1 MDTIVP
7 VTVKKVAKLVEAFES
22 RGIGNDQ
29 IQAVL
34 DDLELLNR
42 VTALMAPPL
51 EPPLDLSG
59 QFNTGAMQRL
69 VKYLFESRHMSRSR
83 HMDRLRQENP
93 DDYEWELGCKFNDLA
108 TTTIMKDLLD
118 GLSERHVA
126 VAVLR
131 SGLLD
136 GQEVPV
142 NEVVQRLGLAGA
154 KQVSLMRTQANA
166 HIKTRQARVYPIG
179 RWVRVSTMQAAT
191 EALDDQSELTIE
203 SSLGSM
209 KLTARPYNL
218 LYREGIRT
226 VADLLKR
233 TRSEL
238 ADIRNMGTS
247 SLDEIEL
254 VLGRANLHLRRG

>member
-34 DDLELLNR
+34 DNLELLNR

-59 QFNTGAMQRL
+59 QFDKGAMQRL
-69 VKYLFESRHMSRSR
+69 IGYLYKRAISSARTLDQIQQSS
-83 HMDRLRQENP
+83 P
-93 DDYEWELGCKFNDLA
+93 DEWEWELGCKIDDLA
-108 TTTIMKDLLD
+108 TTTIMKDLLE

-136 GQEVPV
+136 GREVPV
-142 NEVVQRLGLAGA
+142 NEVVQRLGLVNA
-154 KQVSLMRTQANA
+154 KQVSLLRAQANA
-166 HIKTRQARVYPIG
+166 HLKARQASVYPIG
-179 RWVRVSTMQAAT
+179 RWVRKSTKQAAI
-191 EALDDQSELTIE
+191 EVLEDQSQ
-203 SSLGSM
+203 
-209 KLTARPYNL
+209 LTAESLLGNVRFSTRTYNVL
-218 LYREGIRT
+218 HREGIRT
-226 VADLLKR
+226 VGDLLRR
-233 TRSEL
+233 TRTEL
-238 ADIRNMGTS
+238 ADFRNLNDR

-254 VLGRANLHLRRG
+254 VLDGAGLHLRRS